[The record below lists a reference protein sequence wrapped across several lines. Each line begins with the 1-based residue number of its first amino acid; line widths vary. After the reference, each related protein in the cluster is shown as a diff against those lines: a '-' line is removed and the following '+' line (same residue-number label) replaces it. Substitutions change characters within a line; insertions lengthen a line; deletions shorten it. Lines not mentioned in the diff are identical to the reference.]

1 MTLYEGGD
9 KDAQPLLTEQK
20 QIRCT
25 TVQIWHTAPLLYSV
39 CYRLFKIKIM
49 PTYKFEIF
57 VNEKLDY
64 TCYTQG
70 QVRMY
75 ECQLDFEGINYET
88 VRTALF

>member
-1 MTLYEGGD
+1 MTIDEIYMPIFKVIE
-9 KDAQPLLTEQK
+9 TE
-20 QIRCT
+20 
-25 TVQIWHTAPLLYSV
+25 
-39 CYRLFKIKIM
+39 KIKIM

-57 VNEKLDY
+57 INGKLDY

-70 QVRMY
+70 QARMY